1 MKVRE
6 VPDAGNIS
14 KMAVKPRGNQDMRF
28 SLIAKTPKIR
38 MSTRRFL
45 RSTYDILETTGSVPW
60 HTEVHWTL
68 KQRFGTICIPPSP
81 WITDFNV
88 VALVQKSSFE
98 LEKSHFPKIRSE
110 LANEWEVVPRDG
122 Y

>member
-38 MSTRRFL
+38 MSTRGFL
-45 RSTYDILETTGSVPW
+45 RSTYDILETTGSVTWLHGGPLDSEAKVW
-60 HTEVHWTL
+60 DHLDPAFTL
-68 KQRFGTICIPPSP
+68 DHRFLSGG
-81 WITDFNV
+81 
-88 VALVQKSSFE
+88 AG
-98 LEKSHFPKIRSE
+98 SE
-110 LANEWEVVPRDG
+110 IIV
-122 Y
+122 